1 MVAKSD
7 EKKEAAC
14 VEFLKWFTDKEQNT
28 AFSISAGYVPVKKDA
43 LTLDNLQK
51 AAESVEGTS
60 ENYLVNLPA
69 MLDTIEAGVYANPP
83 FKGGVEARAVLE
95 KALSDK
101 AVADRAAVAAAVEGG
116 ATPEE
121 AVAPYL
127 EDAVFDAWLADL
139 TAKLEAAIA

>member
-1 MVAKSD
+1 M
-7 EKKEAAC
+7 
-14 VEFLKWFTDKEQNT
+14 
-28 AFSISAGYVPVKKDA
+28 
-43 LTLDNLQK
+43 
-51 AAESVEGTS
+51 
-60 ENYLVNLPA
+60 
-69 MLDTIEAGVYANPP
+69 
-83 FKGGVEARAVLE
+83 LE

-121 AVAPYL
+121 AVAPCL

>member
-1 MVAKSD
+1 M
-7 EKKEAAC
+7 
-14 VEFLKWFTDKEQNT
+14 
-28 AFSISAGYVPVKKDA
+28 KKDA
-43 LTLDNLQK
+43 LTLENLQK
-51 AAESVEGTS
+51 AAESVEGAS

-69 MLDTIEAGVYANPP
+69 TLDTIEAGVYANPP

-101 AVADRAAVAAAVEGG
+101 AVADRAAVTAAIEGG

-127 EDAVFDAWLADL
+127 EDAVFDSWLADL
-139 TAKLEAAIA
+139 TASLEAAMA